1 MPILYVYIAV
11 ADHSV
16 CLPTVHFAF
25 ICRRCVCEY
34 LECSA
39 HNPNKAPTTL
49 TSLRQTRGCGI
60 VRLHGTFDGNMI
72 NNDKQKIIKSS
83 KVNQLHAEGT
93 YPIGNRHVVV
103 CI

>member
-1 MPILYVYIAV
+1 ML
-11 ADHSV
+11 ADGAFRIHS
-16 CLPTVHFAF
+16 PAM
-25 ICRRCVCEY
+25 
-34 LECSA
+34 LERLTFPCANISLSRVFRA
-39 HNPNKAPTTL
+39 QPQLGADDL
-49 TSLRQTRGCGI
+49 ITSLRQKSGCGN

-83 KVNQLHAEGT
+83 KVNQLQAEGT